1 MLNLLKSG
9 IWLLNDLETYL
20 RPLNMSQARL
30 SILLYIENS
39 AEGIINPK
47 DLAKLT
53 GKSKPGITRMMD
65 KLFENGFISI
75 KQDDVDGRKKKLCL
89 TKKGKQ
95 LMGKIIPE
103 YNLRIME
110 MSLNLTNEEK
120 QTLNKLLGKINFLE
134 KDKTLWQSS

>member
-39 AEGIINPK
+39 AEGIISPK

-89 TKKGKQ
+89 TKK
-95 LMGKIIPE
+95 E
-103 YNLRIME
+103 SNLWV
-110 MSLNLTNEEK
+110 K
-120 QTLNKLLGKINFLE
+120 
-134 KDKTLWQSS
+134 

>member
-1 MLNLLKSG
+1 MLNVLKSG

-39 AEGIINPK
+39 AEGIISPK

-89 TKKGKQ
+89 TKKGKE

>member
-39 AEGIINPK
+39 SEGIISPK

-120 QTLNKLLGKINFLE
+120 QTLNKLLGKIKFLE